1 MTNEEKAKIILEAM
15 DSNGIQINWNM
26 EKYYTAGII
35 KGLEDIEKKENA
47 IKKARAISMFID
59 KEEAK

>member
-1 MTNEEKAKIILEAM
+1 MTNEEKAKII
-15 DSNGIQINWNM
+15 
-26 EKYYTAGII
+26 
-35 KGLEDIEKKENA
+35 LEDIEKKENA

>member
-1 MTNEEKAKIILEAM
+1 MTNEEKAKIILESM

-35 KGLEDIEKKENA
+35 KGLEEIEKKENA
-47 IKKARAISMFID
+47 IKGEGDFNVYR
-59 KEEAK
+59 